1 MLDPDKRVSASMALE
16 LPMFADFREP
26 EEETEAL
33 PYDHSMD
40 NADLPLEQWKRKNVL
55 GDKNAESIINTRKW
69 GIRKIVKCICKFD
82 VERSEP
88 EEKSKE

>member
-1 MLDPDKRVSASMALE
+1 MDKMLVLDPDKRVSASMALE

-40 NADLPLEQWKRKNVL
+40 NADLPLEQWKRKSREGGWGGGGHGKVTCL
-55 GDKNAESIINTRKW
+55 RITRN
-69 GIRKIVKCICKFD
+69 
-82 VERSEP
+82 E
-88 EEKSKE
+88 

>member
-1 MLDPDKRVSASMALE
+1 MCDICVCIQVVSAMDKMLVLDPDKRVSASLALE

-40 NADLPLEQWKRKNVL
+40 NADLPLEQWKRKNRE
-55 GDKNAESIINTRKW
+55 GGGE
-69 GIRKIVKCICKFD
+69 
-82 VERSEP
+82 
-88 EEKSKE
+88 